1 VLRDHFDRTSAH
13 LTPEEIAEMTA
24 LPLDA
29 VQNALRV
36 LYKARR
42 ETFGCRLCVRPPGR
56 HPRASYMHPRSL
68 CICVIRSG
76 LCGAA
81 RVRR

>member
-1 VLRDHFDRTSAH
+1 MATPQKAQQEIMDVLHDHFDRTSAH

-36 LYKARR
+36 LFKARR
-42 ETFGCRLCVRPPGR
+42 IEGIEVAELDYPVKITGIV
-56 HPRASYMHPRSL
+56 YE
-68 CICVIRSG
+68 
-76 LCGAA
+76 
-81 RVRR
+81 